1 MKKIY
6 AIIPARGGSKGVPG
20 KNVRE
25 LCGKPLIAWTIE
37 EAFKSKYISRVIV
50 NTDDANI
57 AAAAHWWE
65 AETFNRPPE
74 LARDCVSDL
83 EVFTHHLSELR
94 KINDLP
100 DMVVDLR
107 ATAPLR
113 QMNRINEGIEL
124 LLRAGKENADAV
136 RAVTRAPKHPAKMW
150 KLSPEG
156 VLTPFVDKAVWG
168 IPESQD
174 APRQALPPVYQNNGA
189 MNAFWPETV
198 LEKHSTVGDRIA
210 GFAMEDWE
218 SVNID
223 TEFDFQY
230 AEYLM
235 KKHRIV

>member
-1 MKKIY
+1 MKIY
-6 AIIPARGGSKGVPG
+6 AVIPARGGSKGVPR

-50 NTDDANI
+50 NTDDTEI
-57 AAAAHWWE
+57 ATAAHWWE
-65 AETFNRPPE
+65 AETFERPSE
-74 LARDCVSDL
+74 LSGDGASDL
-83 EVFTHHLSELR
+83 DVFAHHLSRLR
-94 KINDLP
+94 EMNDLP

-113 QMNRINEGIEL
+113 RVDRIDQGIEL
-124 LLRAGKENADAV
+124 LMQAGKAHADAV
-136 RAVTRAPKHPAKMW
+136 RAVTCAPKHPAKMW

-156 VLTPFVDKAVWG
+156 LLTPFVEKSVWG
-168 IPESQD
+168 ISEPQD
-174 APRQALPPVYQNNGA
+174 APRQELPLIYQNNGS

-198 LEKHSTVGDRIA
+198 LEKHSTVGDRIV
-210 GFAMEDWE
+210 GFAMAPWE

-235 KKHRIV
+235 KEKGVV